1 MDDGLDGKEIRS
13 FAFVSPSLIHKRKQ
27 VEDDEI
33 IYASCEFI
41 PGAVLFN
48 SHELAG
54 AKVLEFCS
62 FALHSPFPLLCVN
75 HPDPGVRKEHSLPPS
90 SPSLVRP

>member
-13 FAFVSPSLIHKRKQ
+13 IAFIHKRKE

-41 PGAVLFN
+41 PSAVLFN
-48 SHELAG
+48 SRELAG

-62 FALHSPFPLLCVN
+62 FALDSRFP
-75 HPDPGVRKEHSLPPS
+75 
-90 SPSLVRP
+90 